1 MAIKRLIVVLV
12 LVCGLAETNVSVASD
27 EDRCIYKT
35 EQVKENGV
43 VVNLIENKTCVETEN
58 LSKQNFFITWLT
70 DEKYQN
76 SVVLIFMGILE
87 NL

>member
-43 VVNLIENKTCVETEN
+43 VIKVIEHKTCVETEN
-58 LSKQNFFITWLT
+58 LSKQKRIRTKIKLN
-70 DEKYQN
+70 KN
-76 SVVLIFMGILE
+76 SSSLG
-87 NL
+87 